1 MANIQKRPLA
11 EADLDELWDRI
22 AEDSIDRANNFLRK
36 LGKRLEMLAL
46 QPYMGYERNELL
58 PGLRSFPYK
67 NYIIFYFPLENG
79 IDVVRVL
86 RGSMDIPTVFTDIDT
101 ED

>member
-22 AEDSIDRANNFLRK
+22 AEDSPDRANAFLRK
-36 LGKRLEMLAL
+36 LGKRLEILAL
-46 QPYMGYERNELL
+46 QPYMGYERNELIL
-58 PGLRSFPYK
+58 GLRSFPFK
-67 NYIIFYFPLENG
+67 NYIIFYFPIETG

-86 RGSMDIPTVFTDIDT
+86 RGSMDIPTVFIDMDT